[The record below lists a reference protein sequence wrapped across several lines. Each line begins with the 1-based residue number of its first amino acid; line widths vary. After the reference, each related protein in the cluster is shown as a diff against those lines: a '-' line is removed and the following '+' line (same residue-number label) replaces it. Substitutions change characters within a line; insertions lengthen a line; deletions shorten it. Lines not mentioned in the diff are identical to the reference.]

1 MKITWKVSQ
10 VWLANWN
17 GVTSFLHLVAQQQN
31 EMNVA
36 DMDGFTWDTVRSHE
50 NVTWQ
55 KYHFERG
62 RGLSKTSRVWL
73 SDYSQKPRFIWEAPC
88 ARILANLKGGRKPL
102 ALARHTPGPILSSS
116 GYSSAS
122 SSVFDEA
129 NLLVTIW
136 RPRAGTRQEK
146 LHLLPGCHLVQ
157 PFV

>member
-1 MKITWKVSQ
+1 MKLTWKVSQ

-17 GVTSFLHLVAQQQN
+17 GVTSFLHLVTKQQDG
-31 EMNVA
+31 MYIT
-36 DMDGFTWDTVRSHE
+36 DIDGFSWDTVRSHE

-55 KYHFERG
+55 KYNFDCG
-62 RGLSKTSRVWL
+62 RTLSKNKQGVAEWQFTENMIR
-73 SDYSQKPRFIWEAPC
+73 QTPC

-116 GYSSAS
+116 SDYSAAP

-146 LHLLPGCHLVQ
+146 LHLLPGRHLVQ